1 MSRRA
6 RDETLSA
13 EFGRRL
19 RRFREEA
26 GLSQEQL
33 AHAAGVHRTYV
44 GHVERGETTPTLY
57 SIVRLANALS
67 IAAGE
72 LVNGLTPGATRPRKA
87 SATKR

>member
-1 MSRRA
+1 MLA
-6 RDETLSA
+6 A

-19 RRFREEA
+19 RRFREDA

-33 AHAAGVHRTYV
+33 AHLAGVHRTYV

-67 IAAGE
+67 IKAGE
-72 LVNGLTPGATRPRKA
+72 LVDDLTPGETRPRRGNA
-87 SATKR
+87 NR